1 MHLVLL
7 IILLLGLV
15 VGPSLWVNAVMER
28 YRLPRERYPMTGGQ
42 LARKLLDEAGLHDVR
57 TETTESGDH
66 YDPVGKVLRLSP
78 GNFNE
83 RSLTAV
89 TVAAHEVGHAL
100 QDAQAFPPLRWRT
113 RLVRWVGPVEKLGAV
128 MLMASP
134 FAGAITRAP
143 ALGMLTFLGGLL
155 TLGSAVVV
163 HALTLPAEIDAS
175 FVRALPLLER
185 RRILRAEDKGRARRL
200 LTAAALTY
208 VSGALQS
215 LLNIARWWR
224 ILRR

>member
-1 MHLVLL
+1 MHVVVLILVLL
-7 IILLLGLV
+7 AVI
-15 VGPSLWVNAVMER
+15 VGPAIWVNAVMAR
-28 YRLPRERYPMTGGQ
+28 YRLPRDRYSKTGGE
-42 LARKLLDEAGLHDVR
+42 LARELLDALGLHDVR

-66 YDPVGKVLRLSP
+66 YDPIDKVLRLTPS
-78 GNFNE
+78 NFNE

-100 QDAQAFPPLRWRT
+100 QDAQGFAPLRWRT
-113 RLVRWVGPVEKLGAV
+113 RLVQWVKPVEKVGAV

-134 FAGAITRAP
+134 FAGALARAP
-143 ALGMLTFLGGLL
+143 SLGLLTFVGGML

-163 HALTLPAEIDAS
+163 HALTLPAELDAS
-175 FVRALPLLER
+175 FVRALPLLEKR
-185 RRILRAEDKGRARRL
+185 RVLHPGDKGRARRL

-215 LLNIARWWR
+215 LLNVARWWR